1 MKKNFIFILI
11 LSLFLIG
18 CNKEKETEKEEEKE
32 QITYIDLYKEY
43 LLNNY
48 FKDDIK
54 EPNITLINNNTKEP
68 LLLVNYIDKDTKK
81 LDMLTIENEIVN
93 KKELDLKFDKFYYF
107 YNIKEDR
114 LNIFSYR
121 EVYKAYS
128 SFNNYLNNE
137 NITKIQQNDF
147 NIEYVLL
154 SSIYFTN
161 IEKETIDKELK
172 LADNDYKKD
181 TNQLEKDIEIIKK
194 ELVINNKDNI
204 SYKNYSIKYGKY
216 TTTINSSTY
225 TIKLNNDLTY
235 EFESNS
241 SNITKL
247 NTNGTCTYG
256 YKNIYCHTREGNK
269 IIEIID
275 NNKIKLIE
283 TNKVYSDKI
292 YTYEG

>member
-1 MKKNFIFILI
+1 MKKKIILI
-11 LSLFLIG
+11 LIISLFLIG
-18 CNKEKETEKEEEKE
+18 CNKEEQQSKEEEKE
-32 QITYIDLYKEY
+32 PITYIDLYKEY

-48 FKDDIK
+48 FKEDIK

-68 LLLVNYIDKDTKK
+68 LLLVNYIDKDTNK
-81 LDMLTIENEIVN
+81 LDMLTIDKETVN
-93 KKELDLKFDKFYYF
+93 KKELDLKYDKFYYF
-107 YNIKEDR
+107 YNIKEDK
-114 LNIFSYR
+114 LNTFSYR

-154 SSIYFTN
+154 SSIDFSSINKT
-161 IEKETIDKELK
+161 TIDKDIK
-172 LADNDYKKD
+172 LVDNYYKKD
-181 TNQLEKDIEIIKK
+181 INQLEKDIEKIKK
-194 ELVINNKDNI
+194 ELVINNENNI
-204 SYKNYSIKYGKY
+204 TYKNYSIKYGKY
-216 TTTINSSTY
+216 TTTINTSTY

-241 SNITKL
+241 SNVTKL

>member
-1 MKKNFIFILI
+1 MKKKIILILI

-18 CNKEKETEKEEEKE
+18 CNKKEQSQEEEKE
-32 QITYIDLYKEY
+32 PITYIDLYKEY

-48 FKDDIK
+48 FKEDIE

-68 LLLVNYIDKDTKK
+68 LLLVSYKDKDTNK
-81 LDMLTIENEIVN
+81 LDMLTIDNETVN
-93 KKELDLKFDKFYYF
+93 KKELDLKYDKFYYF
-107 YNIKEDR
+107 YNIKEDKS
-114 LNIFSYR
+114 NIFSYR

-137 NITKIQQNDF
+137 NITKIQENDF

-154 SSIYFTN
+154 SSIDFTS

-172 LADNDYKKD
+172 LVDNYYKKD
-181 TNQLEKDIEIIKK
+181 TNQLEKDIERIKE
-194 ELVINNKDNI
+194 ELVINNKDDI
-204 SYKNYSIKYGKY
+204 TYKNYKIKYGKY
-216 TTTINSSTY
+216 TTTINTSTY

-235 EFESNS
+235 EFESNN

-247 NTNGTCTYG
+247 NYNGTCTYG

-283 TNKVYSDKI
+283 NNKVYSDKI